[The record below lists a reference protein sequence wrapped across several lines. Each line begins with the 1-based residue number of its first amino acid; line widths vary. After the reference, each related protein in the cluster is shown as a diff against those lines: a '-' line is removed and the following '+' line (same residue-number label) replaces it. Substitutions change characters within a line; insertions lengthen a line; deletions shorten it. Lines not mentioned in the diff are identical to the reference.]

1 MSLFSLR
8 SRSRS
13 VAPRWLYMLLY
24 HIFTIPKIYSLPLIS
39 GSHGF
44 NARDGADS
52 GPSVAD
58 EVNVTTYY
66 FISIILVL
74 LGGVFAGLT
83 LGLMGQDEVY
93 LKVIST
99 SGSNSEKKLAKRVL
113 GLISRGKHWV
123 LVTLLLSNVITN
135 ETLPIVLDRCLGGG
149 WQAVFSST
157 ILIVIFGEIIP
168 QSVCVK
174 YGLQVGAFFCPFV
187 LVLMYL
193 MYPVAYPIATLLD
206 YMLGEDHG
214 IMYKKSGLKTLV
226 TLHRTMGVERLTKDE
241 VTIISAVLDL
251 KAKKVEEIMTPIEN
265 VFTMSADTIL
275 DDKTVEKIFN
285 SGFSRIPIFLPNE
298 PNNFIGMLLVRVLIS
313 YDPDDCLP
321 ISHFPLATLPETS
334 PNTSCLNILN
344 YFQEGKSH
352 MCVVSKE
359 PGSSHGAIG
368 VLTLEDVIEELIGEE
383 IVDESDVFVD
393 MHQHIM
399 RQQPGPLSKRH
410 ITSYLHH
417 LYTSSHREHRAEDQ
431 VDESSPLLSPST
443 SGHLPEHAQQALD
456 SKPWNRKKVNDGN
469 GKSKLNP
476 NATSKLTLPS
486 PTPQLTEH
494 GTIIPSNLASNPL
507 NVNKS
512 FVTIKKPAN
521 VPKIITTHTPHS
533 SKEPSPAPHSSD
545 RKSLSAEERQ
555 LLSDHAELSRQ
566 AIMHTQRSGQ
576 PTQVTTSTNTTKN
589 SPGSISIP
597 NSGANH
603 LDGNQNVT
611 ISSSYQNTK
620 NGIVESVITVK
631 GVPKTIIG
639 PAKDWDESKSE
650 YDNGYNDQ
658 ENSNQ
663 TDDRGSSSSNT
674 SLFSSLKNKFNKSE
688 NNTNNDRPT
697 YSDSLSRNSNFEGN
711 GSSSTMKR

>member
-1 MSLFSLR
+1 MSLLSLR

-13 VAPRWLYMLLY
+13 GAPHWLYMFLY
-24 HIFTIPKIYSLPLIS
+24 HIFTIPKIYSLPLVS
-39 GSHGF
+39 RSHGF
-44 NARDGADS
+44 GTRDGVNAD
-52 GPSVAD
+52 PSPGGEGAL
-58 EVNVTTYY
+58 TTYY
-66 FISIILVL
+66 FISAILVL

-83 LGLMGQDEVY
+83 LALMGQDEVY

-99 SGSNSEKKLAKRVL
+99 SGSHSEKRLANRVL
-113 GLISRGKHWV
+113 NLISKGKHWV

-149 WQAVFSST
+149 WKAVFLST

-187 LVLMYL
+187 LVLMYA

-206 YMLGEDHG
+206 FMLGEDHG
-214 IMYKKSGLKTLV
+214 TMYKKSGLKTLV
-226 TLHRTMGVERLTKDE
+226 TLHRTMGVERLTQDE

-251 KAKKVEEIMTPIEN
+251 KEKKVEEIMTPIEN

-298 PNNFIGMLLVRVLIS
+298 SNNFIGMLLVRVLIS

-334 PNTSCLNILN
+334 PKTSCLNILN
-344 YFQEGKSH
+344 YFQEGKAH

-417 LYTSSHREHRAEDQ
+417 LYTNSHKDHRTVDQ
-431 VDESSPLLSPST
+431 TDESSPLLSPST
-443 SGHLPEHAQQALD
+443 SNHPSEHQPLPLD
-456 SKPWNRKKVNDGN
+456 TKLGNRKKLN
-469 GKSKLNP
+469 GGIDKPDSALN
-476 NATSKLTLPS
+476 AASRLALSS
-486 PTPQLTEH
+486 PTPQPTEH
-494 GTIIPSNLASNPL
+494 SVIIPSNLASNPL

-512 FVTIKKPAN
+512 FVTIKKPSN
-521 VPKIITTHTPHS
+521 VPTIITTLTPQP
-533 SKEPSPAPHSSD
+533 SKEPDTPPLSRD
-545 RKSLSAEERQ
+545 RSLTTEENQ

-566 AIMHTQRSGQ
+566 AILHTQRSGE
-576 PTQVTTSTNTTKN
+576 PTRVTTSTNTTGN
-589 SPGSISIP
+589 SPDSITIP
-597 NSGANH
+597 NSGADH
-603 LDGNQNVT
+603 LNENQNVT

-639 PAKDWDESKSE
+639 PAKDWDESRS
-650 YDNGYNDQ
+650 DNGNYKTDR
-658 ENSNQ
+658 ENSNP
-663 TDDRGSSSSNT
+663 TDDRGSLSSET
-674 SLFSSLKNKFNKSE
+674 SLFSSIKNKFNND
-688 NNTNNDRPT
+688 NNNNDRSN
-697 YSDSLSRNSNFEGN
+697 YVSSRGSNFEVN
-711 GSSSTMKR
+711 GSSPTMKR

>member
-1 MSLFSLR
+1 MSLLSLR

-13 VAPRWLYMLLY
+13 GAPHWVYMFLY
-24 HIFTIPKIYSLPLIS
+24 HIFTIPKIYSLPLIT
-39 GSHGF
+39 GSHAL
-44 NARDGADS
+44 NSRDVADS
-52 GPSVAD
+52 GHSVGD
-58 EVNVTTYY
+58 EASVTTYY
-66 FISIILVL
+66 IISIILVL

-113 GLISRGKHWV
+113 DLISKGKHWV

-149 WQAVFSST
+149 WQAVVSST

-214 IMYKKSGLKTLV
+214 TMYKKSGLKTLV

-251 KAKKVEEIMTPIEN
+251 KAKRVEEIMTPIEN

-344 YFQEGKSH
+344 YFQEGKAH

-417 LYTSSHREHRAEDQ
+417 LYTSSHKEHRAPDHT
-431 VDESSPLLSPST
+431 DESSPLLSPSN
-443 SGHLPEHAQQALD
+443 SNHPSVHLQQDLN
-456 SKPWNRKKVNDGN
+456 SKSWKRKSNDGYDR
-469 GKSKLNP
+469 S
-476 NATSKLTLPS
+476 NAVLS
-486 PTPQLTEH
+486 PTPQPTEH

-533 SKEPSPAPHSSD
+533 SKEPSPAPHSNG
-545 RKSLSAEERQ
+545 KSLSAEEQQ
-555 LLSDHAELSRQ
+555 LLSDHAELSHQ
-566 AIMHTQRSGQ
+566 AILHTQRSGE
-576 PTQVTTSTNTTKN
+576 PTQVTTSTKTTRN
-589 SPGSISIP
+589 SPDSISIP
-597 NSGANH
+597 NSDTDH
-603 LDGNQNVT
+603 LNENQNVT

-650 YDNGYNDQ
+650 HDNENINQ
-658 ENSNQ
+658 EYSNRS
-663 TDDRGSSSSNT
+663 DDRESSSSNA
-674 SLFSSLKNKFNKSE
+674 SLFSSIKNKFKNE
-688 NNTNNDRPT
+688 NTNNNDRPNYT
-697 YSDSLSRNSNFEGN
+697 ESLSRTSNYEGN

>member
-1 MSLFSLR
+1 MSFLPLR

-13 VAPRWLYMLLY
+13 GAPHWVYIILY
-24 HIFTIPKIYSLPLIS
+24 HIFTIPKIYSLPLLS
-39 GSHGF
+39 GSHVL
-44 NARDGADS
+44 NSRDVADS
-52 GPSVAD
+52 GHSVGD
-58 EVNVTTYY
+58 EASVTTYY
-66 FISIILVL
+66 IISIILVL

-113 GLISRGKHWV
+113 DLISRGKHWV

-149 WQAVFSST
+149 WQAVVSST

-214 IMYKKSGLKTLV
+214 TMYKKSGLKTLV

-251 KAKKVEEIMTPIEN
+251 KAKRVEEIMTPIEN

-344 YFQEGKSH
+344 YFQEGKAH

-417 LYTSSHREHRAEDQ
+417 LYTSSHKEHKAADQ
-431 VDESSPLLSPST
+431 ADESSPLLSPSN
-443 SGHLPEHAQQALD
+443 SNHPSEHPQQDLNNK
-456 SKPWNRKKVNDGN
+456 SWKQKSNDGYDR
-469 GKSKLNP
+469 S
-476 NATSKLTLPS
+476 NAVLS
-486 PTPQLTEH
+486 PTPQVTEH

-533 SKEPSPAPHSSD
+533 SKEPSPAPHSND
-545 RKSLSAEERQ
+545 KSLSAEEQQ

-566 AIMHTQRSGQ
+566 AVLHTQRSGQ
-576 PTQVTTSTNTTKN
+576 PTQVTTSTKTTRN
-589 SPGSISIP
+589 SPDSISIP

-603 LDGNQNVT
+603 GNENQNVT
-611 ISSSYQNTK
+611 ISTSYQNTK

-650 YDNGYNDQ
+650 YGNENINQ
-658 ENSNQ
+658 ENSNRS
-663 TDDRGSSSSNT
+663 DDRESSSSNA
-674 SLFSSLKNKFNKSE
+674 SLFSSIKNKFKNE
-688 NNTNNDRPT
+688 NANNNDRSNFT
-697 YSDSLSRNSNFEGN
+697 DSLSRTSNYDAN
-711 GSSSTMKR
+711 GSSSTIKR

>member
-1 MSLFSLR
+1 MSLLSLR

-13 VAPRWLYMLLY
+13 GAPHWLYMFLY
-24 HIFTIPKIYSLPLIS
+24 HIFTIPKIYSLPLVS
-39 GSHGF
+39 RSHGF
-44 NARDGADS
+44 GTRDAVDS
-52 GPSVAD
+52 GPSPGGEAG
-58 EVNVTTYY
+58 VTTYY
-66 FISIILVL
+66 IISVILVL

-83 LGLMGQDEVY
+83 LALMGQDEVY

-99 SGSNSEKKLAKRVL
+99 SGSHSEKKLANRVL
-113 GLISRGKHWV
+113 NLISKGKHWV

-149 WQAVFSST
+149 WQAVFLST

-187 LVLMYL
+187 LVLMYA

-214 IMYKKSGLKTLV
+214 TMYKKSGLKTLV
-226 TLHRTMGVERLTKDE
+226 TLHRTMGVERLTQDE

-251 KAKKVEEIMTPIEN
+251 KEKKVEEIMTPIEN

-275 DDKTVEKIFN
+275 DDTTVEKIFN

-334 PNTSCLNILN
+334 PKTSCLNILN
-344 YFQEGKSH
+344 YFQEGKAH

-417 LYTSSHREHRAEDQ
+417 LYTNSHKDHRNADQ
-431 VDESSPLLSPST
+431 IDESSPLLSPST
-443 SGHLPEHAQQALD
+443 SNHPTEHQQLSSD
-456 SKPWNRKKVNDGN
+456 NSKPGNRKVLN
-469 GKSKLNP
+469 GDVDKPNP
-476 NATSKLTLPS
+476 ALNATSRLALSS
-486 PTPQLTEH
+486 PTPQPTEH
-494 GTIIPSNLASNPL
+494 SVIIPSNLASNPL
-507 NVNKS
+507 NINKS
-512 FVTIKKPAN
+512 FVTIKKPSN
-521 VPKIITTHTPHS
+521 VPTIITTLTPRP
-533 SKEPSPAPHSSD
+533 SKEQNTPPLSSD
-545 RKSLSAEERQ
+545 KSLSTEENQ
-555 LLSDHAELSRQ
+555 LLSEHAELSRQ
-566 AIMHTQRSGQ
+566 AILHTQKSGE
-576 PTQVTTSTNTTKN
+576 PTRVTTSTNTTKN
-589 SPGSISIP
+589 SPDSITIP
-597 NSGANH
+597 NSNSGADH
-603 LDGNQNVT
+603 LNENQNVT

-639 PAKDWDESKSE
+639 PAKDWDESRSE
-650 YDNGYNDQ
+650 HDNYRSDR
-658 ENSNQ
+658 ENSNL
-663 TDDRGSSSSNT
+663 TDDRDSSSSET
-674 SLFSSLKNKFNKSE
+674 SLFSSIKNKFKNE
-688 NNTNNDRPT
+688 NNNNDRSN
-697 YSDSLSRNSNFEGN
+697 YVSSRGSNFEAN
-711 GSSSTMKR
+711 GSSSAMKR

>member
-1 MSLFSLR
+1 MSLLSLR

-13 VAPRWLYMLLY
+13 GAPHWVYMFLY
-24 HIFTIPKIYSLPLIS
+24 HIFTIPKIYSLPLIT
-39 GSHGF
+39 GSHAL
-44 NARDGADS
+44 NSRDVADS
-52 GPSVAD
+52 GHSVGD
-58 EVNVTTYY
+58 EASVTTYY
-66 FISIILVL
+66 IISIILVL

-113 GLISRGKHWV
+113 DLISKGKHWV

-149 WQAVFSST
+149 WQAVVSST

-214 IMYKKSGLKTLV
+214 TMYKKSGLKTLV

-251 KAKKVEEIMTPIEN
+251 KAKRVEEIMTPIEN

-344 YFQEGKSH
+344 YFQEGKAH

-417 LYTSSHREHRAEDQ
+417 LYTSSHKEHRVPDHT
-431 VDESSPLLSPST
+431 DESSPLLSPSN
-443 SGHLPEHAQQALD
+443 SNHPSVHLQQDLN
-456 SKPWNRKKVNDGN
+456 SKSWKRRSNDDYDR
-469 GKSKLNP
+469 S
-476 NATSKLTLPS
+476 NAVLS
-486 PTPQLTEH
+486 PTPQPTEH

-533 SKEPSPAPHSSD
+533 SKEPSPAPHSNG
-545 RKSLSAEERQ
+545 KSLSAEEQQ

-566 AIMHTQRSGQ
+566 AILHTQRSGE
-576 PTQVTTSTNTTKN
+576 PTQVTTSTKTTRN
-589 SPGSISIP
+589 SPDSISIP
-597 NSGANH
+597 NSDTDH
-603 LDGNQNVT
+603 LNENQNVT

-650 YDNGYNDQ
+650 HDNENINQ
-658 ENSNQ
+658 EYSNRS
-663 TDDRGSSSSNT
+663 DDRESSSSNA
-674 SLFSSLKNKFNKSE
+674 SLFSSIKNKFKNE
-688 NNTNNDRPT
+688 NTNNNDRPNYT
-697 YSDSLSRNSNFEGN
+697 ESLSRTSNYEGN